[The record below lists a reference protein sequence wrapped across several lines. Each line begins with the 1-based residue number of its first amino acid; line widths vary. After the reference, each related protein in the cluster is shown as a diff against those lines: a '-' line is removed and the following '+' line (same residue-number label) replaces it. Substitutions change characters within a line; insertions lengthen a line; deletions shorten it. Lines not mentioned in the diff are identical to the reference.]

1 MTSELLFVKTG
12 RRRCRQSSNRFVD
25 KNAKPGE
32 WTELFRTKGWHLL
45 EPLLSIQ
52 ASFHQTIQLAK
63 QSPRTWGG
71 GNIKANIWKCSSH
84 NQVQLPSRQRVC
96 HCILPHAIGS
106 VLLKSAFAFRESHFC
121 LSHSIKPNFTHQ
133 KLPGRIPRPNPSK
146 TESASGASEL
156 QIQRQ
161 PVVTA

>member
-63 QSPRTWGG
+63 QFSPDLGWREHQS
-71 GNIKANIWKCSSH
+71 KY
-84 NQVQLPSRQRVC
+84 LE
-96 HCILPHAIGS
+96 
-106 VLLKSAFAFRESHFC
+106 VLFS
-121 LSHSIKPNFTHQ
+121 
-133 KLPGRIPRPNPSK
+133 
-146 TESASGASEL
+146 
-156 QIQRQ
+156 
-161 PVVTA
+161 